1 MAIVMKIFIEQDATG
16 VATRIESEGPCTRIE
31 SEQAEFIYK
40 SVIAALESRNGFKR
54 NEPDIC
60 QIKEINNSTTEGN
73 ENVH

>member
-16 VATRIESEGPCTRIE
+16 VGTRIIAEGPCTPVE

-40 SVIAALESRNGFKR
+40 TVIAALESRNGFKR
-54 NEPDIC
+54 HEPDIC
-60 QIKEINNSTTEGN
+60 KIKEITTPLKEGD